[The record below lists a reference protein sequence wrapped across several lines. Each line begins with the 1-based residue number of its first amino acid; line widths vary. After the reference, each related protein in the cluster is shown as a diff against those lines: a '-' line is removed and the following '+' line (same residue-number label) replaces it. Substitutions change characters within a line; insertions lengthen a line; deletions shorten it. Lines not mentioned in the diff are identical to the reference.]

1 MLLEVLIYLSAA
13 VVCVGLASWS
23 RLGAVLGYLS
33 AGVLVGPWG
42 FGWIHDSTHV
52 LHISEL
58 GIVLMLFLI
67 GLELDPK
74 RLWQMRGQVFL
85 GGSSQLLLCALALTA
100 AVWPLLPDWRSAVI
114 AGCALALSSTAV
126 AMQAMTERNLLAT
139 PMGGS
144 GFAILLFQDI
154 AAIPLLA
161 LVAALAPETSASS
174 SSPWLATGKA
184 VAAVLIVIAVGSF
197 LIRPLLRLVARTHL
211 RELFTATALLLV
223 LGVATLMAAAGLSMA
238 LGAFLAGVLLAS
250 SEYRHALETDLEPFK
265 GLLLGLF
272 FVAVGMTMDFALL
285 LSRPIIIA
293 GLLLGLLLIK
303 AGLLWWLAK
312 RLDITAAHRPW
323 FAVLL
328 SQGSEFAFV
337 IFTLAQQQQL
347 LSSSWAGALSL
358 TVALSMASTPLLL
371 MAVARWQQA
380 RQPARAEAD
389 IIEPPTDATVI
400 IAGFGRFGQVIG
412 RLLFASGIKAVVLDH
427 DPDQIQFLR
436 KFGFTV
442 HYGDA
447 TRLDLLQAAGA
458 DRARLLINAIDDV
471 KDNLALVDK
480 VRAHFPQLPILAR
493 ARNVSHY
500 YELRQRGIEV
510 LERETFES
518 ALRLGRRALERLG
531 HDANHARELA
541 DHFRRH
547 NLRTLDV
554 LQPHLADEASRLSLA
569 KAARAELEAQFDRD
583 RQQLIRDHGEIWT
596 ATVPPGTNPTFG
608 KDAAAPNKAA
618 AD

>member
-1 MLLEVLIYLSAA
+1 MLVEVLIYLSVA
-13 VVCVGLASWS
+13 VICVGLASWS
-23 RLGAVLGYLS
+23 RLGAVLGYLV
-33 AGVLVGPWG
+33 AGIVVGPWG
-42 FGWIHDSTHV
+42 FAWIQDSTHV

-85 GGSSQLLLCALALTA
+85 GGSGQLLLCALALTA
-100 AVWPLLPDWRSAVI
+100 AVWPLLPDWRSALI

-126 AMQAMTERNLLAT
+126 AMQAMTERNLLTT
-139 PMGGS
+139 PMGRS

-161 LVAALAPETSASS
+161 LVAALAPTTSAPVSS
-174 SSPWLATGKA
+174 AWLATGKA
-184 VAAVLIVIAVGSF
+184 IAAILIVIVLGSF

-223 LGVATLMAAAGLSMA
+223 LGVAALMAAAGLSMA

-285 LSRPIIIA
+285 LSRPIIVA
-293 GLLLGLLLIK
+293 GLLLGLLFIK
-303 AGLLWWLAK
+303 FLLLWWLAK

-337 IFTLAQQQQL
+337 IFTLAQQQQV
-347 LSSSWAGALSL
+347 LSSNWAGALSL

-371 MAVARWQQA
+371 MAVARWQRA
-380 RQPARAEAD
+380 RPSQRAAD
-389 IIEPPTDATVI
+389 TIEPPADATVI

-471 KDNLALVDK
+471 NDNLALVDK
-480 VRAHFPQLPILAR
+480 VRAHFPQLAILAR

-500 YELRQRGIEV
+500 YELRQRGVEV

-518 ALRLGRRALERLG
+518 ALRLGRRALEQLG
-531 HDANHARELA
+531 HDAHHARELA
-541 DHFRRH
+541 DRFRRH
-547 NLRTLDV
+547 NLQTLTA
-554 LQPHLADEASRLSLA
+554 LQRHLTDEASRLSLA
-569 KAARAELEAQFDRD
+569 KAARTELEAQFERD
-583 RQQLIRDHGEIWT
+583 RQQLVRAHGEIWT
-596 ATVPPGTNPTFG
+596 AAVSRAPESESGKAESVVRPT
-608 KDAAAPNKAA
+608 ATE
-618 AD
+618 